1 MSIKTIKLAA
11 ALITAASS
19 IWMMPALAGDQ
30 DIVTEMR
37 DSGRYFG
44 TDYTVNPQHLS
55 GPYAFARSPRV
66 RANAAAFPQQD
77 FQLQGRD

>member
-1 MSIKTIKLAA
+1 MSKTSMKLVA

-19 IWMMPALAGDQ
+19 VWMTPALAGDQ
-30 DIVTEMR
+30 DVVTESR

-66 RANAAAFPQQD
+66 RANESPFPQRD